1 MQRWRRR
8 TTRVPEGRPAP
19 GRSASLATALLALLL
34 GPETG
39 IAQEGGT
46 GEPPE
51 PALRA
56 VLDRVEVVG
65 SRIRGVDRETWK
77 PVLAI
82 ERIDLER
89 SGMLSVGEIL
99 QSLTVHGAALNPAVN
114 NGGDGSTRVDLR
126 NLGEQRTLVLV
137 DGRRWITGIDGAVDL
152 GSIPLALVERIE
164 ILKAGASAVYGSDAV
179 AGVVSVTTRRE
190 VRGRQARLQLGAF
203 GQGDGESAAVELAS
217 GWTAAGWDG
226 NVSLVHQRQ
235 EPVYARD
242 REISSRPVAGLP
254 ANDVFAGA
262 SPASPFGLFGFGL
275 RGVCPFDPAGNYPAN
290 GLCASPD
297 GRPPPFNRTTYAP
310 EIDGYRLFDPR
321 RDGYNF
327 ALENYL
333 LTPHERSA
341 AFLGARRRFGE
352 TLAADLQVLVNGR
365 RSAQELAPSPI
376 MLGAALP
383 GASNLTI
390 PADHVHNPFGQ
401 PVTGLVLR
409 PGGALRRF
417 EQDART
423 YHLAGGLSG
432 ILQPGNRL
440 FGWRLDAVLSR
451 RTLDVDSEGL
461 LDAGRLRLALGPSFR
476 DGAGIA
482 RCGTPAATVPGCV
495 PLDPFRGPQGLTP
508 EMLDYLYYGGSDR
521 SRTDTRQLRLHLDG
535 DLLELP
541 AGALGFALGYEYRRD
556 SGRSRLD
563 PRRVALQGIVDT
575 SFGGRL
581 AAHESYL
588 ELSAP
593 VLAGAR
599 QEAQLEASLALRH
612 SRYDAFGST
621 SELEAGLRWT
631 PTERL
636 MLRASHA
643 GGFRAPIVSELFF
656 PAGEGIAGLVDDP
669 CNAVNR
675 PGPTQRANCAADGVP
690 GGEYVP
696 SGVLFTV
703 LDGGNPALQ
712 PENARSYGLGMVW
725 SPVWSPG
732 LDIALDWYRLRI
744 DDAIARPGH
753 LDLLRFCADAGVPEA
768 CARTRRDASGE
779 LLAVDARLLNSG
791 RLEVEG
797 WDLGVKHL
805 SDTRAGRVTL
815 AWDLAYG
822 VRHRFEVPRGSGIR
836 SNLSVLR
843 PWEPGFRLRSNLQ
856 LGWQRQAWSVVAIAR
871 YFSGLKEACVSP
883 VQSGRP
889 DLCSDP
895 DTPSP
900 VVPGFPVNRL
910 GSATYLD
917 LQVGWD
923 SPGAGRIVLGVRNVL
938 DRDPPRSYS
947 AFANSF
953 DPAYPLPAR
962 QAYLRLIQHW

>member
-1 MQRWRRR
+1 MQRRRRR
-8 TTRVPEGRPAP
+8 TPGVPEAGPAP
-19 GRSASLATALLALLL
+19 GRVASRAAALLAILL
-34 GPETG
+34 GPAAG
-39 IAQEGGT
+39 IAGDGGSGQP
-46 GEPPE
+46 GEQ
-51 PALRA
+51 ALRA

-77 PVLAI
+77 PVLAL

-114 NGGDGSTRVDLR
+114 NGGDGSTRIDLR

-152 GSIPLALVERIE
+152 ASIPLAIVERIE
-164 ILKAGASAVYGSDAV
+164 ILKGGASAVYGSDAV
-179 AGVVSVTTRRE
+179 AGVVSVTTRRQ

-226 NVSLVHQRQ
+226 SVSLAHQRQ

-242 REISSRPVAGLP
+242 RAISSRPVAGLP

-275 RGVCPFDPAGNYPAN
+275 RGVCPFDPAGNYPGN
-290 GLCASPD
+290 GLCSAPD
-297 GRPPPFNRTTYAP
+297 GRPPPLNRTTYAP
-310 EIDGYRLFDPR
+310 ETGGYRLFDPR

-333 LTPHERSA
+333 LTPHERTA
-341 AFLGARRRFGE
+341 AFLNARREIGE
-352 TLAADLQVLVNGR
+352 TVAADLQVLVNGR

-383 GASNLTI
+383 GAGNLTI

-432 ILQPGNRL
+432 IVQPGTRL

-451 RTLDVDSEGL
+451 QTLDVDSEGL

-476 DGAGIA
+476 DTAGIA

-508 EMLDYLYYGGSDR
+508 EMLDYLYYGGRDET
-521 SRTDTRQLRLHLDG
+521 RTDARQLRLHLDG

-541 AGALGFALGYEYRRD
+541 AGTLGFALGHEYRRD

-593 VLAGAR
+593 LLAGAR
-599 QEAQLEASLALRH
+599 PEPLLEASLALRH
-612 SRYDAFGST
+612 SRYDSFGST
-621 SELEAGLRWT
+621 SKLEAGLRWT
-631 PTERL
+631 PSERL

-643 GGFRAPIVSELFF
+643 GGFRAPIVSELYF
-656 PAGEGIAGLVDDP
+656 PAGEGFAGLIDDP
-669 CNAVNR
+669 CNAANR

-696 SGVLFTV
+696 NGVLFTV

-712 PENARSYGLGMVW
+712 PENARSFGLGMVW

-753 LDLLRFCADAGVPEA
+753 LELLRFCADAGVPEA

-779 LLAVDARLLNSG
+779 LLAVDARRLNSG

-805 SDTRAGRVTL
+805 SETRAGRITL
-815 AWDLAYG
+815 AWDVAYG
-822 VRHRFEVPRGSGIR
+822 VRHRFEVPRGSGVR
-836 SNLSVLR
+836 SNLGVLR

-856 LGWQRQAWSVVAIAR
+856 LGWQRQAWSAVAIAR
-871 YFSGLKEACVSP
+871 HYAGLKEACVNP
-883 VQSGRP
+883 VQFGRP

-895 DTPSP
+895 GTPSP
-900 VVPGFPVNRL
+900 VAAAFPLNRI

-917 LQVGWD
+917 VQAGWQAPWSGQVVVG
-923 SPGAGRIVLGVRNVL
+923 LRNAL

-953 DPAYPLPAR
+953 DPAYPLPGR
-962 QAYLRLIQHW
+962 QAYLRLVQTW